1 MEEYKFNSENNFSN
15 PGERSTSSPVTIH
28 FKEPDFNQKS
38 KEKKKSSSGKVL
50 ATVCTLVCML
60 CVSVFSGILTSNF
73 IVNRRLDA
81 FVNTYTDTLVE
92 TESTAVPV
100 PDGGVSIHISEETTT
115 PVDTASTSQEAT
127 SPLFPNKTASYA
139 AVANAVKDSVVEIST
154 EMATGNSFFQ
164 QFVQS
169 GAGSGVIISKDGY
182 IITNNHVIEGATRI
196 SVRLTNGA
204 EYEAKL
210 IGTDDQAD
218 IAVLKIEATDL
229 TFAVIGS
236 SKDLV
241 VGEEVLA
248 IGNPLGELGG
258 SVTNGIISALDREM
272 TIEGQTMRLLQT
284 NAAINPGNS
293 GGGLFNMDGELVAIV
308 NAKSSGLG
316 IEGLGFAIPIDYA
329 YSIASELLT
338 NGYVSGRPA
347 MGISYIEISTYWDLL
362 SYGVPTYGIYVYDG
376 GETGLENGDRIVS
389 IGEHEIQYSASLKKA
404 VQSYKVGDTIEVTVA
419 RNGRFIKV
427 NVTLIESK
435 PEANTLEESTLQ

>member
-15 PGERSTSSPVTIH
+15 PGERNTATPITVY
-28 FKEPDFNQKS
+28 FKEPNFEQKS
-38 KEKKKSSSGKVL
+38 KAKKKSGSGKVL

-81 FVNTYTDTLVE
+81 FVNTYTVDSVE
-92 TESTAVPV
+92 TESTVVPIT
-100 PDGGVSIHISEETTT
+100 DGGVSIHVGEETTT
-115 PVDTASTSQEAT
+115 PVDSVSTSQETAA
-127 SPLFPNKTASYA
+127 PLFPSNASYA

-154 EMATGNSFFQ
+154 EMAMGNSIFQ
-164 QFVQS
+164 QFIQS

-182 IITNNHVIEGATRI
+182 IITNNHVIEGATKI
-196 SVRLTNGA
+196 SVRLTNGTQ
-204 EYEAKL
+204 YEAKL

-293 GGGLFNMDGELVAIV
+293 GGGLFNMDGELIAIV

-329 YSIASELLT
+329 YSIANELLT

-404 VQSYKVGDTIEVTVA
+404 LQSYNVGDTIEVTVA
-419 RNGRFIKV
+419 RGGRFVKI

-435 PEANTLEESTLQ
+435 PEESKPAQ

>member
-15 PGERSTSSPVTIH
+15 PGERNTATPITVY
-28 FKEPDFNQKS
+28 FKEPEFSQRKKK
-38 KEKKKSSSGKVL
+38 KEKRSSGKVL
-50 ATVCTLVCML
+50 ATVCTLICML
-60 CVSVFSGILTSNF
+60 CVSVFSGILTSNY

-81 FVNTYTDTLVE
+81 FVNTYTDMSVDTNATV
-92 TESTAVPV
+92 TPIT
-100 PDGGVSIHISEETTT
+100 DGGVNIHIGNETSS
-115 PVDTASTSQEAT
+115 PIESVSTSQEANA
-127 SPLFPNKTASYA
+127 PLFPQGSSFAT
-139 AVANAVKDSVVEIST
+139 VANAVKDSVVEIST
-154 EMATGNSFFQ
+154 EMAMGNSFFQ

-182 IITNNHVIEGATRI
+182 IITNNHVIEGATKI
-196 SVRLTNGA
+196 TVRLTSGT
-204 EYEAKL
+204 ECEAKL

-218 IAVLKIEATDL
+218 IAVLKIEAADL

-272 TIEGQTMRLLQT
+272 TIDGQTMRLLQT

-293 GGGLFNMDGELVAIV
+293 GGGLFNMDGELIAIV

-329 YSIASELLT
+329 YSIATELLT

-347 MGISYIEISTYWDLL
+347 MGISYIEISTYWELL
-362 SYGVPTYGIYVYDG
+362 SYGVPNYGIYVYDG
-376 GETGLENGDRIVS
+376 GETGLKNGDRIVS
-389 IGEHEIQYSASLKKA
+389 IGEHEIQYSSSLKKA
-404 VQSYKVGDTIEVTVA
+404 LQSYKVGDTVEVTVA
-419 RNGRFIKV
+419 RDGRFTKI

-435 PEANTLEESTLQ
+435 PE

>member
-15 PGERSTSSPVTIH
+15 PGERNTATPITVY
-28 FKEPDFNQKS
+28 FKEPDFSQKPQ
-38 KEKKKSSSGKVL
+38 KEKKKNGSGKVL
-50 ATVCTLVCML
+50 ATVCTLICML
-60 CVSVFSGILTSNF
+60 CVSVFCGILTSNF
-73 IVNRRLDA
+73 IVDRRLDA
-81 FVNTYTDTLVE
+81 FMNTYTGTLADNDA
-92 TESTAVPV
+92 AVAPV
-100 PDGGVSIHISEETTT
+100 AEGGVNINVGEETSA
-115 PVDTASTSQEAT
+115 PIDSVNTSQETTA
-127 SPLFPNKTASYA
+127 PLFPQGSSYA
-139 AVANAVKDSVVEIST
+139 TVANAVKDSVVEIST

-164 QFVQS
+164 QFIQS

-182 IITNNHVIEGATRI
+182 IITNNHVIEGATKI
-196 SVRLTNGA
+196 SVRLTNGT

-218 IAVLKIEATDL
+218 IAVLKIEAADL

-293 GGGLFNMDGELVAIV
+293 GGGLFNMDGELIAIV

-419 RNGRFIKV
+419 RDGRFVKV
-427 NVTLIESK
+427 NVTLVESK
-435 PEANTLEESTLQ
+435 PE